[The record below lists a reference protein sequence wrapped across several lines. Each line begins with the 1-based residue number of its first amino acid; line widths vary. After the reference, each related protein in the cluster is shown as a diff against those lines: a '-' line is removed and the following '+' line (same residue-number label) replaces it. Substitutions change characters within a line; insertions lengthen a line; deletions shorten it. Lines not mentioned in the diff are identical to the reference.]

1 MQRRPGT
8 ITSTSPPE
16 SDRRRSSGSGGETR
30 DSGGAEIDLI
40 SLTKTYE
47 SGDVRALDDVSAR
60 LAPGEFVT
68 FLGPS
73 GAGKTSVLRLLA
85 GLEFP
90 DRGQV
95 LLNGR
100 DVTSVPPQRREMGV
114 VFQDYALFPHM
125 TVYQNCAFPLQVR
138 RVPAA
143 TIRQT
148 VDAVLNTVQLGDHGD
163 RYPAQLSGGQK
174 QRVAIA
180 RTLVYEPQVL
190 LMDEPLGALD
200 KNLREH
206 MQLELRQLQQRL
218 GVTCVYVTHDQDE
231 AMALSDRIAVM
242 RDGRI
247 EQMGSPRD
255 LYRNPRS
262 QFVAGFFGKMNF
274 IPGEVT
280 GSDSDC
286 VHVDT
291 ELGVVRASRES
302 ARLSQGSLT
311 AGAPVTVAVRPEKV
325 SVTASPPRGTAV
337 NSLALTVEYIR
348 YAGAFTYVDGVGRT
362 RETGVVA
369 CKGPENSD
377 ITTGEP
383 AAFHFPVENTF
394 VFEREPADQRGAGKP
409 E

>member
-1 MQRRPGT
+1 M
-8 ITSTSPPE
+8 TSPSPPV
-16 SDRRRSSGSGGETR
+16 SDRRHSPDNDGETKER
-30 DSGGAEIDLI
+30 RGAEIDLI
-40 SLTKTYE
+40 SLTKIYDA
-47 SGDVRALDDVSAR
+47 GKVHALDDVSAR
-60 LAPGEFVT
+60 ITPGEFVT

-90 DRGQV
+90 ARGQV

-138 RVPAA
+138 RVHAG

-148 VDAVLNTVQLGDHGD
+148 VDAVLNTVQLSEHGD

-255 LYRNPRS
+255 LYRAPHND
-262 QFVAGFFGKMNF
+262 FVAGFFGKMNF
-274 IPGEVT
+274 IPGAVA
-280 GSDSDC
+280 GSDGEN
-286 VHVDT
+286 VYVDT
-291 ELGVVRASRES
+291 RLGPIRVSREL
-302 ARLSQGSLT
+302 ARLSSGSLAVDT
-311 AGAPVTVAVRPEKV
+311 PVTVAVRPEKV
-325 SVTASPPRGTAV
+325 SVAASTPHGTAV
-337 NSLALTVEYIR
+337 NSLGLTVEQIR
-348 YAGAFTYVDGVGRT
+348 YAGASIYVDGVDHTHGMR
-362 RETGVVA
+362 VVA
-369 CKGPENSD
+369 CVPPESND
-377 ITTGEP
+377 IRTGEP
-383 AAFHFPVENTF
+383 ASFHFLVENTL
-394 VFEREPADQRGAGKP
+394 VFERGPTDQP
-409 E
+409 EAEKSE